1 MPRRL
6 LRDGRVVDDDWLYLT
21 EAAGNAAAPLILTLS
36 QWQNERDVWIA
47 RGGRLGVVLSPA
59 HKVELLVPDLARL
72 DLVGAE
78 FTGPSEGRG
87 YSQARLLREHWKFGG
102 ELRATGFVR
111 RDQLILH
118 GALRIQQLRI
128 AGQRDRQRR
137 GGIVDLFRRLSTLER
152 RRAAAQA
159 AAPPVGYT
167 CQRLKRSPTLW
178 PTPKRSPSKRSRLIS
193 ASNGSLTGWPSA
205 HSSSRTIGPITRTA
219 VTIAGQP
226 AASGPISI
234 SCGRISAM

>member
-21 EAAGNAAAPLILTLS
+21 EAAGDRAAPLILTLS

-72 DLVGAE
+72 ALVGAE
-78 FTGPSEGRG
+78 FTGPGEGRG

-111 RDQLILH
+111 RDQLIFMARSGFNSFELPD
-118 GALRIQQLRI
+118 GEIDNAAAALSTFSMAYQPSND
-128 AGQRDRQRR
+128 AGLPLKLQRR
-137 GGIVDLFRRLSTLER
+137 PRDIP
-152 RRAAAQA
+152 A
-159 AAPPVGYT
+159 
-167 CQRLKRSPTLW
+167 
-178 PTPKRSPSKRSRLIS
+178 S
-193 ASNGSLTGWPSA
+193 A
-205 HSSSRTIGPITRTA
+205 
-219 VTIAGQP
+219 
-226 AASGPISI
+226 
-234 SCGRISAM
+234 